1 MPFQSEKQRRYLHA
15 NHPEIAKRWEKKYAN
30 GGVLDIT
37 GDEQITTDEGN
48 DISLVDE
55 SETGVSTL
63 FRAKNGGNA
72 TKNIKGQPHMLAY
85 ITPGEA
91 KTLENLGGQKTM
103 TKEGIPAYPP
113 SDNYGGTHGSSN
125 EDKGAKGSDEGW
137 SPGVSH
143 SGSPPDTAPDTG
155 GHSRFEPGSGYYGEP
170 VYGTTETIGGYNID
184 DYDDTT
190 DAEDLIETYTNVKDR
205 YDRNKT
211 KKNWQMVINLLTGS
225 IFGAVKTAYGI
236 NKDKKAYEEMLNKL
250 QQDALELGIPTH
262 SPHTDTLPQIIGQEL
277 IDINKKPKEKED
289 DGSDGPV
296 VPVVPVTQELT
307 EYEQMAWDPMSYLD
321 QIRSKQGLRASLQA
335 KGIIQDNETMTLN
348 SGGLANLF
356 RVKNY

>member
-1 MPFQSEKQRRYLHA
+1 MAED
-15 NHPEIAKRWEKKYAN
+15 
-30 GGVLDIT
+30 GVT
-37 GDEQITTDEGN
+37 
-48 DISLVDE
+48 
-55 SETGVSTL
+55 TL

-125 EDKGAKGSDEGW
+125 EDKGETSSDSGW

-190 DAEDLIETYTNVKDR
+190 DAEDLIETYNNVKDR

-211 KKNWQMVINLLTGS
+211 KQNWKMLVSVLTGD
-225 IFGAVKTAYGI
+225 IFGAVKNAYGM
-236 NKDKKAYEEMLNKL
+236 NKDKKAYEDMLGNLKA
-250 QQDALELGIPTH
+250 DALELGIPTY
-262 SPHTDTLPQIIGQEL
+262 SPHTDTFVQTLEQEL
-277 IDINKKPKEKED
+277 IDINKKRDKDEDTSD
-289 DGSDGPV
+289 DGPEVLPV
-296 VPVVPVTQELT
+296 VPIHQEIQ

-321 QIRSKQGLRASLQA
+321 QIRSKQAQRASLQA